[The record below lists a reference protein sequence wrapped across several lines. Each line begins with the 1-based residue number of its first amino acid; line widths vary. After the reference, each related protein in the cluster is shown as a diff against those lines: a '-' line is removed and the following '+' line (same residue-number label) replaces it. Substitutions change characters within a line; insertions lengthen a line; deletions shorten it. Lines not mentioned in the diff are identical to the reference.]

1 MKKALVM
8 EGVLTANSREE
19 LEHKFTMLALDLLK
33 QMPEEGIVRL
43 ALGMLVRGMMQE
55 SGHTQGR
62 DAIELMQTVGVYMND
77 AGRERMGKLYPNAE
91 RRTTATGG
99 GEHKKPHDRR
109 RKHRK

>member
-43 ALGMLVRGMMQE
+43 ACGTIVRGMMQE
-55 SGHTQGR
+55 SGKTHGR
-62 DAIELMQTVGVYMND
+62 DAIELMQTVGIYMND
-77 AGRERMGKLYPNAE
+77 AGRERMKQYDRPATAE
-91 RRTTATGG
+91 
-99 GEHKKPHDRR
+99 GEHKKPHNRR
-109 RKHRK
+109 RNRRK